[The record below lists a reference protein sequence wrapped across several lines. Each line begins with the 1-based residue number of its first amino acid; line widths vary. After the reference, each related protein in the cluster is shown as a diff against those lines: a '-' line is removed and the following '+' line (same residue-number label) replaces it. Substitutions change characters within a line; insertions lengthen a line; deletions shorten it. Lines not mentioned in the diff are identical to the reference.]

1 MSPVVHLRDMREEDI
16 YFIHSSWLRSLRN
29 DSPLNSKIPT
39 GIWNH
44 GKSPEIKEM
53 IASAQIKVAHLP
65 EDDTHLV
72 GFIAFEKF
80 GEVLIIHYLLVKSIY
95 QGFGFSRTLLNEVT
109 QNDHQR
115 MIVLSCLS
123 KDFVLRFFNRDK
135 KNCLYVY
142 NPFILKEIGYGGS
155 KKAV

>member
-1 MSPVVHLRDMREEDI
+1 MSPQVFIRDMREEDI

-44 GKSPEIKEM
+44 GKSPEIKE
-53 IASAQIKVAHLP
+53 ILAKATVKVAHLP
-65 EDDTHLV
+65 EDETHLI
-72 GFIAFEKF
+72 GFICYEKY
-80 GEVLIIHYLLVKSIY
+80 GDVSIIHYLLVKSIY
-95 QGFGFSRTLLNEVT
+95 QGFGFSRTLLGELGT
-109 QNDHQR
+109 SIGK
-115 MIVLSCLS
+115 MTVLSCLS
-123 KDFVLRFFNRDK
+123 KDFVIRFFNRDK

-155 KKAV
+155 KKAS